1 MKTVSMSGS
10 LRESVGKK
18 DARKNRQQGLVPCV
32 VYGGDEQIHF
42 TLDEKEF
49 GKLIFT
55 PEVYQ
60 VSLELGSKTI
70 NAILQDVQYHPVTDS
85 VLHVDFL
92 QVLPGK
98 PVVVGLPLKITGT
111 ARGVLRGG
119 KLVSKFRKVKIK
131 GLVEDIPD
139 FIEINITKLDIN
151 GSIRIKDL
159 SRPKLSFLDPQNSV
173 VVTIKATRA
182 GAPGALPNDE
192 EEASAE
198 GEAPAE
204 N

>member
-98 PVVVGLPLKITGT
+98 PVVVGLPLKITEQQ
-111 ARGVLRGG
+111 GVLRGG
-119 KLVSKFRKVKIK
+119 KLVSKFR
-131 GLVEDIPD
+131 G
-139 FIEINITKLDIN
+139 
-151 GSIRIKDL
+151 
-159 SRPKLSFLDPQNSV
+159 
-173 VVTIKATRA
+173 
-182 GAPGALPNDE
+182 
-192 EEASAE
+192 
-198 GEAPAE
+198 
-204 N
+204 